1 MVLSVPEKDH
11 NGILV
16 LLEKEVTGSPRNTY
30 AMSCILRVCPG
41 GATSS
46 EPVSAEVLFH
56 PAVCHYSSHL

>member
-1 MVLSVPEKDH
+1 MVLSVPGKDH

-30 AMSCILRVCPG
+30 AMSCILRACPG
-41 GATSS
+41 GATST
-46 EPVSAEVLFH
+46 EELFH